1 MDIKLRKDDKK
12 LISNSEDVYAIMQ
25 RILLR
30 DNKIDR
36 EKEHFWIIGM
46 NLVGYILYIELIS
59 LGSVKMTVVEPM
71 NVFRVAVMKNAS
83 RVVAIHNH
91 PSGDLTPSDE
101 DLEVTDRLIQV
112 GQILGIRL
120 DDHMIISTTD
130 YLSFR
135 NEYIMDRL
143 EESLKFVPTYE
154 LEQQIQLAKQI
165 IEQEKQNALVEKKLR
180 QKIEQQMISAV
191 HHMNDK
197 NITKEQIAEI
207 LHIPLK
213 DVQRLLRRKRSV

>member
-12 LISNSEDVYAIMQ
+12 LISNSEDVYSIMQ

-46 NLVGYILYIELIS
+46 NLAGYILYIELIS

-71 NVFRVAVMKNAS
+71 NVFRVAVMKNAT

-91 PSGDLTPSDE
+91 PSGDLTPSEE

-112 GQILGIRL
+112 GRILGIRL

-130 YLSFR
+130 YMSFR
-135 NEYIMDRL
+135 NEYIMDKL
-143 EESLKFVPTYE
+143 EESLEFVPTYQMIE
-154 LEQQIQLAKQI
+154 QIRKEEKAIANQALEQQIVKVIHQMNEKDIEAK
-165 IEQEKQNALVEKKLR
+165 
-180 QKIEQQMISAV
+180 
-191 HHMNDK
+191 
-197 NITKEQIAEI
+197 QIAEI
-207 LHIPLK
+207 LNIPLK
-213 DVQRLLRRKRSV
+213 DVQRLLKKKRPE